1 MSNDFKKSKKAV
13 LQRNCEHAFI
23 NRLNNC
29 LCFFSVSMAEKTKT
43 EEHWNKNQLDWIF
56 NKISAEFREKKFKK
70 KHIHDIGD
78 SLDEFGQF
86 KEPFSWK
93 SAKEE
98 NHNSTGLFQIVLI
111 FVKRT
116 FKSRDIFLDWFN
128 EWDEKSRFAFYNC
141 ES

>member
-93 SAKEE
+93 SVKEE
-98 NHNSTGLFQIVLI
+98 NHNSTGLFKIVLI

>member
-1 MSNDFKKSKKAV
+1 
-13 LQRNCEHAFI
+13 
-23 NRLNNC
+23 
-29 LCFFSVSMAEKTKT
+29 MAEKTD
-43 EEHWNKNQLDWIF
+43 EHRNKNQLDWIF

-98 NHNSTGLFQIVLI
+98 NHNSKNLFKILLDS
-111 FVKRT
+111 VKRT
-116 FKSRDIFLDWFN
+116 FKSRDIFLDWFKK
-128 EWDEKSRFAFYNC
+128 WDERSRFAFHYC
-141 ES
+141 EN